1 MHHARRRA
9 LSAVSDAWASAVAK
23 AGVHTTPAG
32 STQLPARLL
41 HSWARPSNKSS
52 LGSLSAPAALGQS
65 FASAPGAGPAPLPGG
80 HARTARRSVRVTQ
93 PSLTRTCLGGCRQRS
108 SPAAGAA
115 LPYHAAASLGQHD
128 EEEPQQDSFTES
140 RRWLGAGTGGRVWGS
155 PRLAAAALLAAAPT
169 EAAAADGFGPVV
181 AAMQLID
188 GLHSATG
195 IPWWLTLAA
204 TALGEACEMGRWR
217 SMDCKCIV

>member
-32 STQLPARLL
+32 SAQLPARLL
-41 HSWARPSNKSS
+41 HSWARALSKKS
-52 LGSLSAPAALGQS
+52 SLSAPAALGQS
-65 FASAPGAGPAPLPGG
+65 FASAPGAGPARLPGG

-93 PSLTRTCLGGCRQRS
+93 LSLPRTCLGGCRQRS

-115 LPYHAAASLGQHD
+115 LPYQAAASMGQHD
-128 EEEPQQDSFTES
+128 EEEPQQDSFTDS

-195 IPWWLTLAA
+195 IPWWATLAA
-204 TALGEACEMGRWR
+204 TALGEACKMGRWR
-217 SMDCKCIV
+217 SMENCKCIV